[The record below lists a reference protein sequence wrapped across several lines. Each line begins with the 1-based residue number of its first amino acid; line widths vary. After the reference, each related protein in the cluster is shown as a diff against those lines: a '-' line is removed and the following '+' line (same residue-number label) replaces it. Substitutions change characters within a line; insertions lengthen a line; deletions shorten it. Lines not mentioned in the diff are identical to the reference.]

1 MLPSPTCTVFG
12 HECPAQ
18 VFPYI
23 CILPTHPPPDQ
34 IFYCV
39 SVSFSM
45 SHYNLNPSALPW
57 KRHSSHGLTL
67 LWQKWLLRT
76 TTNTKQGGGCSQL
89 APWEG
94 EGVDFDE
101 VLTHRTCTLFWLL
114 TVLSVLNL
122 LRTSISQQ
130 VHFNENRY
138 LETKVWVL
146 GGLIAVKVLIFPG
159 PFCEAALVP
168 MCWKKPI

>member
-23 CILPTHPPPDQ
+23 CILPTHLLTDQ
-34 IFYCV
+34 TFYCV

-45 SHYNLNPSALPW
+45 SHYNLNQSALPW
-57 KRHSSHGLTL
+57 KRYSSHRLIL
-67 LWQKWLLRT
+67 LWQKWLLRR
-76 TTNTKQGGGCSQL
+76 TTNTKQGGRCSQL
-89 APWEG
+89 AAWEG
-94 EGVDFDE
+94 KGVDFDE
-101 VLTHRTCTLFWLL
+101 VLTHRRCTLFQLL
-114 TVLSVLNL
+114 TVLSVLNF
-122 LRTSISQQ
+122 LRTSISHQ
-130 VHFNENRY
+130 VHFSENRY

-159 PFCEAALVP
+159 PFCEAAVARK
-168 MCWKKPI
+168 CWKKHI